1 MPLSSEQSPA
11 PSLPLSN
18 LSQRYANSPE
28 SVKNLTTSQLREEF
42 LIETVF
48 IPNDIAFVYSHY
60 DRMLVGGAMP
70 VDQPLSLPAYAE
82 LRADYFLQR
91 REIGIINV
99 GGNGSVLVD
108 SQTYELA
115 KLDCL
120 YVGKGSESV
129 TFQSQD
135 AGNPAQFYLLSA
147 PAHRT
152 CDTRLMTSAGATPFE
167 TGSAETV
174 NARTIYK
181 YIHLDGIESC
191 QLVMGLTVLKLGSIW
206 NTMPAHTHDRRSEA
220 YLYFD
225 LPTDQAVMHLMGEPT
240 ETRHLV
246 VADRQAIISPPWS
259 IHSGCGTSNYS
270 FIWGMAGEN
279 QQFTDMD
286 MIAIRALR

>member
-1 MPLSSEQSPA
+1 MPASSEQSPA
-11 PSLPLSN
+11 PDFLLSK
-18 LSQRYANSPE
+18 LTQRYASSPQE
-28 SVKNLTTSQLREEF
+28 VKHLTTSGLREQF
-42 LIETVF
+42 LIESVF
-48 IPNDIAFVYSHY
+48 RPDDITFVYSHF

-70 VDQPLSLPAYAE
+70 VSEALSLPTYDE
-82 LRADYFLQR
+82 LRAGYFLER

-99 GGNGSVLVD
+99 GGPGSVSVD
-108 SQTYELA
+108 GTDYKVA

-120 YVGKGSESV
+120 YVGKGCQSV
-129 TFQSQD
+129 TFRSTD
-135 AGNPAQFYLLSA
+135 SGDPAQFYLLSA

-152 CDTRLMTSAGATPFE
+152 CSTCLMTSADATPVE
-167 TGSAETV
+167 MGSAETV

-191 QLVMGLTVLKLGSIW
+191 QLVMGLTVLKTGSIW
-206 NTMPAHTHDRRSEA
+206 NTMPAHVHDRRAEA

-225 LPTDQAVMHLMGEPT
+225 LPTDQAVIHLMGQPG
-240 ETRHLV
+240 ETRHLL

-286 MIAIRALR
+286 MVAIRELR